1 MECIKFNYESNG
13 NEDLHPKE
21 FLFKKSNLLK
31 IMTKYSKKKPIKLE
45 FSYYL
50 NQDVLFL
57 AKDLLGKLLFTQ
69 IEGQITAGMIVETEA
84 YFGIQDKASHAY
96 GGRRTGRTETLY
108 SHGGISHVYLCYGI
122 HNLFNIVS
130 SVEGEPHAVLIR
142 AIEPLIGAD
151 IMEVRRNMSITKAA
165 ISSGPGSAAK
175 ALGIDRSFNEK
186 DLTGEEIWVEDH
198 GIRYTNDQIAGVP
211 RVGVA
216 YAQEDALLPW
226 RFFIK
231 DNKFVS
237 KPNKV

>member
-1 MECIKFNYESNG
+1 M
-13 NEDLHPKE
+13 P
-21 FLFKKSNLLK
+21 
-31 IMTKYSKKKPIKLE
+31 KYSEQKPVKLE

-50 NQDVLFL
+50 NQDVIFL
-57 AKDLLGKLLFTQ
+57 AKDLLGKVLFTQ
-69 IEGQITAGMIVETEA
+69 IDGEISAGIIVETEA
-84 YFGIQDKASHAY
+84 YFGVQDKASHAY
-96 GGRRTGRTETLY
+96 GGRRTNRTETLY
-108 SHGGISHVYLCYGI
+108 NHGGISYVYLCYGI

-142 AIEPLIGAD
+142 AIEPLVGID
-151 IMEVRRNMSITKAA
+151 IIEARRNMSATKAA

-198 GIRYTNDQIAGVP
+198 GIRYPDDTIVALP

-226 RFFIK
+226 RFFVK
-231 DNKFVS
+231 GNKYVS